1 MKNTKVLFQSS
12 LEFNGKNITKYH
24 LIEATIYLGIT
35 LSHHLF
41 LPLFSLSVMSD
52 SAAPWTARSMPGLPV
67 LHYLLEFAQTPVQWF
82 GNAIQPPHSLSP
94 LSPPALN
101 LFQHQ
106 GLFQWVSSWHQ
117 AAKMFSFIINPS
129 NEYSELNMLTL
140 IYIWINKSL
149 ESIFKIYFN
158 WRLITLQ
165 YCGDFC
171 HTLTWISHWC
181 TCVHLSWTPLPPP
194 SLFHPSGLSHC
205 TR

>member
-35 LSHHLF
+35 LSHQLF
-41 LPLFSLSVMSD
+41 LPLFGLSVMSD

-106 GLFQWVSSWHQ
+106 DLFQWVSRLFTSGGQSVVTSASALVLPMNVYGW
-117 AAKMFSFIINPS
+117 FPLGFTS
-129 NEYSELNMLTL
+129 LNWVYHMISSL
-140 IYIWINKSL
+140 IRKERLLCNYCCL
-149 ESIFKIYFN
+149 YFVVVV
-158 WRLITLQ
+158 
-165 YCGDFC
+165 D
-171 HTLTWISHWC
+171 
-181 TCVHLSWTPLPPP
+181 V
-194 SLFHPSGLSHC
+194 
-205 TR
+205 